1 MKTLLKNGTVVNVF
15 TDSLCEKDVLIED
28 GVIIGVDSYTDTEA
42 DHIEDVTG
50 KYICPG
56 FIDGHI
62 HIESTM
68 MTPTELSKSVLIHGT
83 TGIVADPHEI
93 ANVCGK
99 AGIEYMLKASENLP
113 LSVFLN
119 LPSCVPSTP
128 LDESGATLTAEDLMK
143 FYDNKRI
150 LGLAEMMNY
159 YGVVNGDK
167 DVLRK
172 IEDALA
178 KDKIVDGHAPLLT
191 GRELDKYVAAGV
203 QSDHECSSFAE
214 GSERIEKGQWVM
226 IRQGTAARNLE
237 DLIDLF
243 DEPWNRRCILVT
255 DDKHPSDI
263 YNDGHIDAMIR
274 MAGAKGKS
282 IPKAIRM
289 ATLQAAQCFGLKRM
303 GAVAPGYRADL
314 LVLNSLEQVEVRDV
328 YCNGVKVVN
337 DKKVIEIKE
346 PELDEAI
353 LNEVNNTFNVE
364 KQSST
369 DFIYPEESNRCRVI
383 RCIPGQLLTEEY
395 IADINW
401 SENNGI
407 DLNRDIL
414 KISVI
419 ERHRNTGHR
428 GIGFIQGI
436 GLKKGA
442 IASSISHDSHNIIV
456 IGTNAEDMACVA
468 NCVIEQG
475 GGCAAVC
482 DGKVLSKLS
491 LPIAGLMADL
501 SAQELSR
508 QHEHLMSTIY
518 SMGSSEEV
526 APLMTMAFISL
537 TVIPYLKINTFGLVD
552 VTEQKQIS
560 LYV

>member
-42 DHIEDVTG
+42 DHVEDVTG

-99 AGIEYMLKASENLP
+99 TGIEYMLKASENLP

-128 LDESGATLTAEDLMK
+128 LDESGATLNAEDLMN

-178 KDKIVDGHAPLLT
+178 KDKMVDGHAPLLT

-263 YNDGHIDAMIR
+263 CNDGHIDAMIR

-337 DKKVIEIKE
+337 DKKVIETKE

-353 LNEVNNTFNVE
+353 LNEVKNTFNIE
-364 KQSST
+364 KQSGT